1 MSKFFD
7 RVYEVV
13 SEIPPGKVA
22 TYGQIAAWLDS
33 PRSARTVGWAMW
45 EAATHLGLPC
55 HRVVN
60 SSGAMAPAHVFGG
73 EGRQRAMLEAEGV
86 TFRENGCVDMAKHA
100 VRSIAAILGGRAAP
114 WAKEIPPREGE

>member
-1 MSKFFD
+1 MTSGCREEQDMRGFFQ

-13 SEIPPGKVA
+13 AQIPPGKVA
-22 TYGQIAAWLDS
+22 TYGQIAAWLES

-45 EAATHLGLPC
+45 EAPPRLGLPC

-60 SSGAMAPAHVFGG
+60 RSGAMAPAHVFGG

-86 TFRENGCVDMAKHA
+86 TFKDNGCVDMAKHM
-100 VRSIAAILGGRAAP
+100 VRRLRNLGAI
-114 WAKEIPPREGE
+114 